1 MVIEAILSLRPDGD
15 HREMLKLCITSV
27 LNYYEKDIEASQP
40 LGSAPLGSAP
50 LGSAP
55 LGSAPLGSAPLGSAP
70 LGSTM
75 DYSDV
80 ERMTFQLSIQ
90 LEILETHGF
99 SVIFLQPSD
108 ILVISFKEFTLYWL
122 SNLSQMVP
130 LYAKDQ
136 TQMVIVYPTIFPLP
150 KERCAPELLQ
160 MNILPFITPCNASY
174 YSLALL
180 SLQMLNLSL
189 AALEGTKLFYFL
201 ERVLKREPSERW
213 CLYLF

>member
-15 HREMLKLCITSV
+15 HREMLKACITNV
-27 LNYYEKDIEASQP
+27 LNYYEKEIESA
-40 LGSAPLGSAP
+40 APLGSA
-50 LGSAP
+50 S
-55 LGSAPLGSAPLGSAP
+55 

-75 DYSDV
+75 NYADV
-80 ERMTFQLSIQ
+80 ERMTFQLSLQ

-99 SVIFLQPSD
+99 TLIFLQHSD
-108 ILVISFKEFTLYWL
+108 ILVIQLKEFTFYWL
-122 SNLSQMVP
+122 ANLSQMVP
-130 LYAKDQ
+130 LYTKDR
-136 TQMVIVYPTIFPLP
+136 TQMVIVYPTIFPFP

-160 MNILPFITPCNASY
+160 MNVLPFITPCNASY

-213 CLYLF
+213 CIYLF